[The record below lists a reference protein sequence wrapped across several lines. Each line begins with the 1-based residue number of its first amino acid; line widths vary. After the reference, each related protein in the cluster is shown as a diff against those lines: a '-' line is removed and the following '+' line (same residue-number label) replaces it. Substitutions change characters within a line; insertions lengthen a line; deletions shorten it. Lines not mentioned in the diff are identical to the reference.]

1 MSDAGFWVGPV
12 TAPDKYRLVEN
23 VGGGGEG
30 EVWRA
35 HLQLSMS
42 GRSTVAVKIMP
53 AWPGDEADW
62 EKTDRL
68 LSTLRHPGLVR
79 VTDVFTGPKL
89 HPAGLADP
97 GTRFGYVVMDFVEG
111 MTLREWCDEHPEA
124 LVSERIRKLRNVAG
138 ALDEMHSGRLTAVPV
153 AHGDVK
159 PANIV
164 VDRDG
169 STMLVDLG
177 LARLT
182 DATGVSGRSAPY
194 AAPELRLHGAMATT
208 SADWYA
214 FAATTAQIL
223 LGEKLPTTRDG
234 WLDEAVLAEMLHRDE
249 LTGRRPALIQHI
261 LRTLAAPPEQR
272 PAQAGGPLPDTLT
285 HWLDA
290 AADTL
295 SQKTATS
302 GRRTTSST
310 AAPDPAAPSQ
320 LTPVEAPLARATPS
334 WAVPVQPAPAQAVP
348 VPAAQA
354 AQAAPVEAPAAQA
367 AALPTAP
374 VEASE
379 APPSAPPPA
388 ETSPAQE
395 PPIHGAPAQA
405 AAPAAAS
412 ATGLLDRSGLAG
424 PESLP
429 GTPQLVA
436 AGSGAAVQRPADEE
450 RTQIRRAPGDAQSAG
465 TPYGW
470 PPGAPGLPGQPG
482 FPPQR
487 PRPPRAHPA
496 WAIPAVI
503 AAAVVAVVLLGSVTV
518 VIIKFGVGSGSGNG
532 PRVIAGTHPSVSTGP
547 VAAASLADT
556 EATSGS
562 PAAGSSAAPGGSSN
576 AGSGAVAPVVAVPN
590 GPVSQN
596 NQPANVPPAQ
606 TAGFHA
612 ARTLSGHS
620 SRVQGVAV
628 SPNGRTVASA
638 SDDGTARLWD
648 ESTGQAL
655 AVLPGS
661 GKQVS
666 VAFSPDGSLLAVT
679 AENRSVGLWR
689 VSNPSSPQQVGTLTG
704 FGGEVWAVAFSPL
717 GGGILATGSAD
728 GTIRLWN
735 ASDPSSPQQLSSVN
749 PGDNQIWTVEFSPN
763 GRTLASGSQRG
774 QIRLWNVAD
783 ASSPGM
789 FGTLSGHTGVVMSV
803 AFSPDGGTLVSGSTD
818 ATMRTWSVSSQ
829 RLLTARSFNN
839 EVWEVVFAPGGSTV
853 AVACRDQTVQV
864 WNLANPQ
871 SPSSVATLTGHGD
884 LVSSVAW
891 VPGGRT
897 IVSGSWDTTV
907 RLWTSSI
914 PPPNPGRGAHRP
926 PHARNL

>member
-12 TAPDKYRLVEN
+12 AAPDKYRLVEN

-223 LGEKLPTTRDG
+223 LGEKLPTTREG
-234 WLDEAVLAEMLHRDE
+234 WLDEAALAEMLHRDE
-249 LTGRRPALIQHI
+249 LTGRRPALIQHV
-261 LRTLAAPPEQR
+261 LRPLAAPPEQR
-272 PAQAGGPLPDTLT
+272 PGQAGGPLPDTLT

-302 GRRTTSST
+302 GRRTTSSS
-310 AAPDPAAPSQ
+310 AAPVPAAPSQ
-320 LTPVEAPLARATPS
+320 LTPVEAPQVRANPS
-334 WAVPVQPAPAQAVP
+334 RVVPVQPAPAQAVP
-348 VPAAQA
+348 VQAVPVQVSSAQAPAAA
-354 AQAAPVEAPAAQA
+354 EEAQPAPVEAPAAQA
-367 AALPTAP
+367 AALPAAP
-374 VEASE
+374 VEEPVVSS
-379 APPSAPPPA
+379 SAPAPA
-388 ETSPAQE
+388 ETPPAQE
-395 PPIHGAPAQA
+395 PSAQGALAQTSGA
-405 AAPAAAS
+405 ATAS

-436 AGSGAAVQRPADEE
+436 AGTGAAVQRPADEE
-450 RTQIRRAPGDAQSAG
+450 LTQIRRGPGEAQPGGAH
-465 TPYGW
+465 YGW
-470 PPGAPGLPGQPG
+470 PPGGPGLPGQPG

-487 PRPPRAHPA
+487 PGPPRAHPA
-496 WAIPAVI
+496 WTIPVVI
-503 AAAVVAVVLLGSVTV
+503 AAAVAAVVLLGSVTV
-518 VIIKFGVGSGSGNG
+518 VIIKFGAGSGSGNG
-532 PRVIAGTHPSVSTGP
+532 PRVIAGTHPSVSSGP
-547 VAAASLADT
+547 AATHSLADT
-556 EATSGS
+556 EAASGS
-562 PAAGSSAAPGGSSN
+562 PAAGSSAAPGGTSN
-576 AGSGAVAPVVAVPN
+576 GGSGAVAPVIPAPN
-590 GPVSQN
+590 DPGGQN
-596 NQPANVPPAQ
+596 DQPANVPPAQ
-606 TAGFHA
+606 TSGFHA
-612 ARTLSGHS
+612 ARTLSGHT

-648 ESTGQAL
+648 ESTGQQL

-689 VSNPSSPQQVGTLTG
+689 VSSPSSPQQVGTLTG

-735 ASDPSSPQQLSSVN
+735 VADPSSPQQLSSVN

-803 AFSPDGGTLVSGSTD
+803 AFSPDGATLASGSTD
-818 ATMRTWSVSSQ
+818 ATMRTWSVSGQ
-829 RLLTARSFNN
+829 RLLSTRGFNN
-839 EVWEVVFAPGGSTV
+839 EVWEVVFAPGGGTV

-871 SPSSVATLTGHGD
+871 SPSSVATLNGHGD

-907 RLWTSSI
+907 RLWTS
-914 PPPNPGRGAHRP
+914 G
-926 PHARNL
+926 